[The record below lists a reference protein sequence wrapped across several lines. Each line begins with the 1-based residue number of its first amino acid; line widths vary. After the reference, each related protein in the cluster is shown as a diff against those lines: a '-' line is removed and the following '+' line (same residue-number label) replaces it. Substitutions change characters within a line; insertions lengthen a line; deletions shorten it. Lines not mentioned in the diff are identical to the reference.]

1 MLFFSDKIKRD
12 MIDEEAIGKEEMQK
26 KYAPAKRFDQTFLKF
41 GAIDVEGERGGRMN
55 LRIAIVFAL
64 ISVIVALA
72 PAIAIAASPIIS
84 IDSYTLDLDVNSNVT
99 VSVVITNASAV
110 AGGSVGI
117 IFNPSIVN
125 AEEVLPGDFGAP
137 ASKIDNANGSV
148 HVAASRVS
156 AVGLD
161 EAILTNISFVGVS
174 GGYTGLNIE
183 NATLNS
189 EDGSTTTPETADG
202 EIDVSASSDGDTDSH
217 NGDGYTDSTT
227 DAADD
232 DSEKEKEKVFSN
244 EPTAINI
251 GSYTVDVDS
260 NLAVAVP
267 VEITHASAVAGGSA
281 NITFNPLFVNV
292 EEILPC
298 DFGTPIANIN
308 NDTGFVY
315 IACASPTAVG
325 KETAILAIVM
335 FKGVSK
341 GLTSLGIQDAALN
354 DERGNLIALET
365 TSGGEIEVRTSIST
379 PAPFTTTNESITI
392 PVSAPGEHRN
402 RGVVVITVVIA
413 ACLVLFGGVI
423 ALLKRRKNVGR

>member
-1 MLFFSDKIKRD
+1 MGINGVS
-12 MIDEEAIGKEEMQK
+12 
-26 KYAPAKRFDQTFLKF
+26 AKRFDQTFLKF
-41 GAIDVEGERGGRMN
+41 GAIDFEGKRGGRMN
-55 LRIAIVFAL
+55 LRIALVFAL

-72 PAIAIAASPIIS
+72 PAIAIATSPIIS
-84 IDSYTLDLDVNSNVT
+84 IDSYTLDVNSNVT

-110 AGGSVGI
+110 AGGSVEI

-137 ASKIDNANGSV
+137 TSKIDNANGSV

-189 EDGSTTTPETADG
+189 EDGNTAIPETADG
-202 EIDVSASSDGDTDSH
+202 EIDVSASSGGDTDSD
-217 NGDGYTDSTT
+217 NGAGYTDSTT

-232 DSEKEKEKVFSN
+232 DDPEKEEEKVFSN

-251 GSYTVDVDS
+251 GSYTVDENTDVT
-260 NLAVAVP
+260 VP

-292 EEILPC
+292 EEVLPG

-308 NDTGFVY
+308 NDAGFVY
-315 IACASPTAVG
+315 IACASPTAVV
-325 KETAILAIVM
+325 KETAILAIVG

-341 GLTSLGIQDAALN
+341 GITSLDIQDAALN
-354 DERGNLIALET
+354 DEHGNLITLET
-365 TSGGEIEVRTSIST
+365 MSGGEIEVRTPISPPALTPTST
-379 PAPFTTTNESITI
+379 PVAAANENIAT
-392 PVSAPGEHRN
+392 PPPAPGEHDSLF
-402 RGVVVITVVIA
+402 VIA
-413 ACLVLFGGVI
+413 IMVIVVCVALAGGAI
-423 ALLKRRKNVGR
+423 ALYRKRKKNGGIK